1 MDFQSLI
8 ITLLVGAVSGWLGS
22 LIFQGG
28 GLGLVG
34 NIIVGILGSFVGS
47 WLLRAIGMP
56 LNLANPM
63 LSTILTSA
71 IGAGVI
77 LLLVSLIRQN

>member
-1 MDFQSLI
+1 MDVQSLI
-8 ITLLVGAVSGWLGS
+8 ITLLVGAVSGWLGGQ
-22 LIFQGG
+22 IFQGG

-47 WLLRAIGMP
+47 WLLRAIGFP
-56 LNLANPM
+56 LNLGSPL

-71 IGAGVI
+71 IGAVVI
-77 LLLVSLIRQN
+77 LFIVSLVRRN